1 MKTNHDHRNPSE
13 SHLDRFIGS
22 KAIYLL
28 FLLITLLIYGQTLGF
43 FLGKLD
49 DDLLIIR
56 PMEFLKNLNNI
67 GTAFM
72 RDAYLN
78 EHGTFYRPLQTV
90 SYMIDAQFFME
101 RGSVFYFTNM
111 LLHATSGCALFYLL
125 TLLFPDRKGAALF
138 TLLFLT
144 TPLFVHAVAWA
155 PGRGDL
161 MIGATALLTMIFF
174 IKLMRTGKALYIPL
188 AILTYGIALF
198 SKETAILIPALLL
211 LHYLFNFKKD
221 PLPVRHWIP
230 LPAGIL
236 SVTLFYFFMRM
247 KVVNYAVPGS
257 EFGWVPLINNLRVF
271 PEFLAKFFIPSG
283 YSPMAAFSGPV
294 TLTGLLFLILLVF
307 IAFRFPKRFDPT
319 LLFGIA
325 WFFIFTIPGVM
336 YSHFLGSDAYDYL
349 EHRAY
354 LPIMGIVM
362 FLHSMFS
369 PSSLKDRK
377 SYLPYAILALILVF
391 SLYSFHYAKNYR
403 DPGKFFDLAVATN
416 PNSAVAWYN
425 RGCFWADMG
434 EHKKAEESYRKALA
448 IREDYAQAWLNMGV
462 SAYLSGDK
470 EHAAVYYEN
479 ATRFDSSLFQAWF
492 NRATTADDL
501 GKTDEALQLFEKAK
515 KIYPGYAPI
524 YTSVGLIFMKS
535 NRDSLAMISFTQSLQ
550 LDQKEAI
557 ALINRGKL
565 YYKSGMKTEACRDW
579 QQAMATGNSDAIALF
594 RKYCQ

>member
-1 MKTNHDHRNPSE
+1 MKTKPDPRNHSKPL
-13 SHLDRFIGS
+13 LDRFIGS

-56 PMEFLKNLNNI
+56 PLEFLKNLNNV
-67 GTAFM
+67 GTVFL

-101 RGSVFYFTNM
+101 RGSVFYLTNM
-111 LLHATSGCALFYLL
+111 LLHAASGCALFNLL

-155 PGRGDL
+155 PARGDL
-161 MIGATALLTMIFF
+161 MIGATALLSMIFF
-174 IKLMRTGKALYIPL
+174 IKLMRTGKPHFIPL
-188 AILTYGIALF
+188 VILSYGIALF

-211 LHYLFNFKKD
+211 LYYLFNIKKD
-221 PLPVRHWIP
+221 PLPAKHWIP
-230 LPAGIL
+230 LLAGIL

-247 KVVNYAVPGS
+247 KVVNYTVPGS
-257 EFGWVPLINNLRVF
+257 EFGWVPLITNLRVF
-271 PEFLAKFFIPSG
+271 PEVLAKFFIPLG
-283 YSPMAAFSGPV
+283 LSPMASFSNQV
-294 TLTGLLFLILLVF
+294 TFAGLLLISMLAF
-307 IAFRFPKRFDPT
+307 IAFRYRKSYEPA
-319 LLFGIA
+319 LFYGLA
-325 WFFIFTIPGVM
+325 WFFIFTVPGVM
-336 YSHFLGSDAYDYL
+336 YRHVFGSDAYDYL

-354 LPIMGIVM
+354 LPMMGIVM
-362 FLHSMFS
+362 FLHGMFS
-369 PSSLKDRK
+369 PVWQNERK
-377 SYLPYAILALILVF
+377 NHLPFSFVFLIIIF
-391 SLYSFHYAKNYR
+391 SLYSYNYAKNYR
-403 DPGKFFDLAVATN
+403 DPGTFFDLATATN

-434 EHKKAEESYRKALA
+434 ERQKAEESYQKALA
-448 IREDYAQAWLNMGV
+448 IKENYAQAWLNLGV

-479 ATRFDSSLFQAWF
+479 ATRFDSTLFQAWF

-535 NRDSLAMISFTQSLQ
+535 DRDSLAMINFTQSLK
-550 LDQKEAI
+550 LDGNDAVT
-557 ALINRGKL
+557 LINRGKL
-565 YYKSGMKTEACRDW
+565 YYKSGRKTEACRDW
-579 QQAMATGNSDAIALF
+579 QQAMATGNADAIALF
-594 RKYCQ
+594 GKYCQ